1 MSIHYDKLTF
11 TKEQVLKDAEELK
24 GIFEEG
30 DIFYSIVFPFG
41 QDSYTLSENK
51 QEDSSIKCDCSHFS
65 ECKSLINCRA
75 K

>member
-11 TKEQVLKDAEELK
+11 TKEQVQKDADELN

-41 QDSYTLSENK
+41 QE
-51 QEDSSIKCDCSHFS
+51 
-65 ECKSLINCRA
+65 INDQ
-75 K
+75 